1 MKIILFVRR
10 DIKYVEKDK
19 VIWGFM
25 LVKIIVS
32 DFFE

>member
-10 DIKYVEKDK
+10 DINVEKDK